1 MRYRKQMIGE
11 AVEQIKT
18 VNPKEIEAMISNN
31 LQVLVTKQVIPKI
44 TQFVNEMKIK
54 MNSFV
59 QDLGKKNNLDGV
71 VSELDEI
78 KREIEE
84 MKGMLTTLSYAPCEP
99 ELTERDVVNY
109 IQEMK
114 VNELAMELC
123 KKQNQSLLIF
133 ALDQL
138 EEHVDLLYEIQP
150 GLLVNLAYFV

>member
-1 MRYRKQMIGE
+1 MIGE

-44 TQFVNEMKIK
+44 SQFVKEMKIK
-54 MNSFV
+54 MTSFV
-59 QDLGKKNNLDGV
+59 QDLEKKNSLDSV
-71 VSELDEI
+71 VSELDEL

-84 MKGMLTTLSYAPCEP
+84 MKGMLTSLAYTPCEP
-99 ELTERDVVNY
+99 ELTEKDIVNY

-123 KKQNQSLLIF
+123 KKQNQSLILF

-138 EEHVDLLYEIQP
+138 EEKVDSLYEIEP
-150 GLLVNLAYFV
+150 GLLVNLAFFV

>member
-59 QDLGKKNNLDGV
+59 QDLGKK
-71 VSELDEI
+71 
-78 KREIEE
+78 
-84 MKGMLTTLSYAPCEP
+84 
-99 ELTERDVVNY
+99 
-109 IQEMK
+109 
-114 VNELAMELC
+114 
-123 KKQNQSLLIF
+123 
-133 ALDQL
+133 
-138 EEHVDLLYEIQP
+138 
-150 GLLVNLAYFV
+150 